1 MDRTLATKERWTRPR
16 IAALAGAG
24 LVAVALV
31 YLVAT
36 RSGATQLRVDP
47 ARMTTAVVEHGEFR
61 DYYPFDGTVEPV
73 TTVYLDVEEGGR
85 VEEIFVQGGH
95 PIEQGALI
103 LRFSNTT
110 LRRTAIDTETQLLEN
125 LDILRNTQF
134 NRAQS
139 SLLLRDQLL
148 DLEHR
153 ILELEKRYE
162 RYASLVGGPRPS
174 EISEEVFEST
184 GDELQYLEDKRD
196 LLEQRIAQEDELSRK
211 QLEQANESI
220 ERLTVSLDLLTRIVE
235 SLDVRAPISGFLSS
249 IDAEVG
255 QNVNRGERVGQID
268 KLDAYKIRV
277 SIDQYYISRVEI
289 GTPGKF
295 ELNGETHDVE
305 VQRIYPE
312 VVNDAFAVDVDFV
325 GRAPATLKRGQR
337 LVVELSFSA
346 PTQTLILAKG
356 GFFQASGGRWAYLVA
371 EDRRSARRVPIRVGR
386 QNPRYVEVL
395 EGLKPGDWIVSSSYE
410 TFNEVDELR
419 FTEQIQQIN

>member
-1 MDRTLATKERWTRPR
+1 MDRTLATRERWTRPR
-16 IAALAGAG
+16 IAALAGLG
-24 LVAVALV
+24 LVVVAIV

-47 ARMTTAVVEHGEFR
+47 TRMTTALVEHGEFR

-95 PIEQGALI
+95 PIEAGELI

-139 SLLLRDQLL
+139 GLLLRDSLL
-148 DLEHR
+148 DLEYR

-162 RYASLVGGPRPS
+162 RYESLVAGPRPS
-174 EISEEVFEST
+174 EISEEVFETT
-184 GDELQYLEDKRD
+184 GDELQYLRDKRE
-196 LLEQRIAQEDELSRK
+196 LLEARIAQEDELSRK
-211 QLEQANESI
+211 QLAQANESI

-255 QNVNRGERVGQID
+255 QNVNRGERIGQID
-268 KLDAYKIRV
+268 QLDAYKIRV
-277 SIDQYYISRVEI
+277 SIDQYYISRVEV

-295 ELNGETHDVE
+295 ELDGKTYDVE
-305 VQRIYPE
+305 VRRIYPE

-325 GRAPATLKRGQR
+325 GRVPATLKRGQR

-346 PTQTLILAKG
+346 PIESLIVAKG
-356 GFFQASGGRWAYLVA
+356 GFFQATGGRWAYLVA
-371 EDRRSARRVPIRVGR
+371 EDGRSARRVPIRVGR
-386 QNPRYVEVL
+386 QNPRFVELV
-395 EGLKPGDWIVSSSYE
+395 EGLNPGDWIVSSSYE

-419 FTEQIQQIN
+419 FTEPIALVQ